1 MIDVGDV
8 LQVFARGID
17 SSSIKRA
24 IIIAQDNDDYLG
36 VFINSNAYGA
46 ALGRIE
52 LSYLHPKF
60 EKNTGRTYLDSDS
73 YIDCYQPC
81 EYSKV
86 ELLDSFNNNKENFI
100 GTANKNDINLIKGL
114 IKQSPVIVSRT
125 LKKYQI

>member
-8 LQVFARGID
+8 LQVFAPGID
-17 SSSIKRA
+17 SSGIKRA

-36 VFINSNAYGA
+36 VFINSNPYGA
-46 ALGRIE
+46 ALERIKFGH
-52 LSYLHPKF
+52 LHPKF
-60 EKNTGRTYLDSDS
+60 EKNAARTYLDSDS

-100 GTANKNDINLIKGL
+100 GTANKNDLNLIKGL
-114 IKQSPVIVSRT
+114 IKQSPVIVSKT
-125 LKKYQI
+125 IKKYQI